1 MNFLYLG
8 VPCLFYHGEVKIAKL
23 RLYFSHSSMKGVS
36 IFPYDTVLGMFTG
49 SPTGSLTSES
59 VACDI
64 QSIKEKDQQME
75 FSP

>member
-1 MNFLYLG
+1 
-8 VPCLFYHGEVKIAKL
+8 
-23 RLYFSHSSMKGVS
+23 MKGVS
-36 IFPYDTVLGMFTG
+36 ISPCDIPRVFTG

-64 QSIKEKDQQME
+64 QSIKEKDYQME

>member
-1 MNFLYLG
+1 
-8 VPCLFYHGEVKIAKL
+8 
-23 RLYFSHSSMKGVS
+23 MKGVS
-36 IFPYDTVLGMFTG
+36 IFPYDAVVGMFTG